1 MFSSQT
7 APRNDEYYQTDAA
20 ERDPDGAS
28 NSFFR
33 RTRAAREEFD
43 YDDRLHGPTAGAPYG
58 AVDLDSNQSTA
69 PTPSIGR
76 RALRAIARF
85 SFVVLIGVGATL
97 AWQSYNEEGKELVRS
112 LVPPLGWLLPPS
124 PPTTETPFNLGEQ
137 LKPMAV
143 DLALVRRSVEQLAL
157 DQRQLAAKQE
167 NIAQDIATLQ
177 AFERNLRENI
187 SSVPPPGAIP
197 IPRRKPAQPPAQSP
211 AVQ

>member
-7 APRNDEYYQTDAA
+7 APRDDEYYQTDVA

-33 RTRAAREEFD
+33 RTRVAREEFD
-43 YDDRLHGPTAGAPYG
+43 YDDRLRRPTAGAPYG
-58 AVDLDSNQSTA
+58 PADLDSKPLTA
-69 PTPSIGR
+69 LTPSIGR

-85 SFVVLIGVGATL
+85 SLVLLIGVGATL
-97 AWQSYNEEGKELVRS
+97 VWQSYNEEAKELVRS
-112 LVPPLGWLLPPS
+112 WIPPLGWLLPPS
-124 PPTTETPFNLGEQ
+124 PPTTETPSNLGEQ

-177 AFERNLRENI
+177 AFERDLRENI
-187 SSVPPPGAIP
+187 ASVPPPGAIP
-197 IPRRKPAQPPAQSP
+197 LPRRKPAQPPTQSP